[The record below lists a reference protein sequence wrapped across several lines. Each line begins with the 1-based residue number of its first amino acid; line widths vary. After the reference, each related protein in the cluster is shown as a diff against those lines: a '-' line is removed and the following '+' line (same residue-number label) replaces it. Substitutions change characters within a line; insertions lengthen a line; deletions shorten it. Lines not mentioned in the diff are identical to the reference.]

1 MERYNLYVDLDN
13 LDQESILITDT
24 DVIKACRSI
33 RIDTAP
39 GEDGVRMKVI
49 RELKIYKAISYLATY
64 MLRWGYVPL
73 PLKHGRTILIFK
85 NGDPA
90 EVKNW
95 RPITIFS
102 LICRI
107 VERINDTKFRMFLCL
122 NAN

>member
-1 MERYNLYVDLDN
+1 
-13 LDQESILITDT
+13 
-24 DVIKACRSI
+24 
-33 RIDTAP
+33 
-39 GEDGVRMKVI
+39 MKVI

-122 NAN
+122 NANRRGCMATPGAYINSSILNGCLTDSKLKHKDCTVVFLI